1 MQAGLYCNS
10 GTSVNQG
17 LSVTLLFHTQS
28 YACKCRVDNQEQA
41 SSSRGS
47 ASQPIDM
54 SMRAEHNKVRTH
66 LAGSKKDRS
75 SPYGTPIAKSPL
87 SSPLIADAAALEA
100 LNLNPGSAKSVML
113 MLMHHLRHCLAQT
126 CIDVYCQ
133 LLPVLLLLAACVR
146 CMLVAHLH
154 IFISCTGVQLHWQA
168 FDVRCHGRLT
178 RSAFGVTCI
187 MLCLW

>member
-1 MQAGLYCNS
+1 
-10 GTSVNQG
+10 
-17 LSVTLLFHTQS
+17 
-28 YACKCRVDNQEQA
+28 VDNEEQA

-100 LNLNPGSAKSVML
+100 LNLNVGSAKSVTL
-113 MLMHHLRHCLAQT
+113 LLSCITTCTVQLRLHL
-126 CIDVYCQ
+126 DMYGQ
-133 LLPVLLLLAACVR
+133 LLPGLLHQQ
-146 CMLVAHLH
+146 HLH
-154 IFISCTGVQLHWQA
+154 CFAQIA
-168 FDVRCHGRLT
+168 P
-178 RSAFGVTCI
+178 
-187 MLCLW
+187 